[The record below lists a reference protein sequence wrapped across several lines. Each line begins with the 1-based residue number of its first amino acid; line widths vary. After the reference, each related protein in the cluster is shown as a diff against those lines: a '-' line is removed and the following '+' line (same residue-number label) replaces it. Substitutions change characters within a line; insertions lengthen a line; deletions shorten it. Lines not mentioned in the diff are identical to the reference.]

1 MDLPP
6 VWLTAKEAAER
17 ARVTA
22 DTIYREV
29 KAGRLRA
36 ARIGG
41 RRELRFRES
50 YIDAWLE
57 QSEPQE
63 DVRLLNGPYP
73 FPRGIKVVG

>member
-1 MDLPP
+1 MEPMI
-6 VWLTAKEAAER
+6 WLTAKQAASR
-17 ARVTA
+17 AQVTV

-41 RRELRFRES
+41 RNLRFRES

-57 QSEPQE
+57 RPQLEPTEQAAR
-63 DVRLLNGPYP
+63 VAG
-73 FPRGIKVVG
+73 FPRTKAVG